1 MYTDGIK
8 IINGIGNHMNNI
20 ISSVADCLM
29 GGSAR
34 NNIGNKC

>member
-1 MYTDGIK
+1 MGGTR
-8 IINGIGNHMNNI
+8 IINGIRNYMNNI
-20 ISSVADCLM
+20 ISSVAACLM